1 MSETPRTRPDQQ
13 MFGFAVI
20 AAIAMGPVAYATKKL
35 NETAAELG
43 HFNSCDAI
51 VNYCKAQIEQ
61 VGLTDPKAKTALSP
75 ATREISTCINTHL
88 PYVNTHLKSQ
98 GQPAL
103 KCSFPE

>member
-20 AAIAMGPVAYATKKL
+20 AAIAMAPVAYATKKL
-35 NETAAELG
+35 NDTAAELG
-43 HFNSCDAI
+43 QFNNCEAI
-51 VNYCKAQIEQ
+51 VDYCKAQIDQISIAEPQ
-61 VGLTDPKAKTALSP
+61 TSTDRNLPD
-75 ATREISTCINTHL
+75 REISTCINTHL